1 MKNQITVLGE
11 ACIDSFNY
19 GKARLNPESPS
30 LAFTIDRKIYS
41 ESGGMASNV
50 ANHIENLMPDFS
62 IWRFHQGARIVKARY
77 VDKKTN
83 QILFRVDDDN
93 VDNIVPLSINNE
105 LIQSIKQSKYV
116 VISDYCK
123 GFLSEQVLG
132 DIITFCLGKEIKI
145 FLDTKKIIASSWAT
159 NLFCLKINDV
169 ENENNIKH
177 GGDYYGI
184 DYVVITRGA
193 DGADLIVD
201 KKVKN
206 FPAEKLELANQA
218 GLGDLA
224 LAGLVA
230 GYDKCGSMEGA
241 VMYANIC
248 AGMAAS
254 KKNMCMIDKKEA
266 DRKFVESY
274 LS

>member
-11 ACIDSFNY
+11 QCVDRFNY
-19 GKARLNPESPS
+19 GKVRLNPEAPS
-30 LAFTIDRKIYS
+30 LAFAVEYAS
-41 ESGGMASNV
+41 ENMGMASNV

-62 IWRFHQGARIVKARY
+62 VWRFHQGARIVKARF
-77 VDKKTN
+77 VDQKTN

-93 VDNIVPLSINNE
+93 SENILPLELNDELVNNIE
-105 LIQSIKQSKYV
+105 KSKYV
-116 VISDYCK
+116 IISDYCK
-123 GFLSEQVLG
+123 GFLPESVLKEV
-132 DIITFCLGKEIKI
+132 ITLCLEKGVKT
-145 FLDTKKIIASSWAT
+145 FLDTKKIIDSSWAA

-177 GGDYYGI
+177 GGDYDGI

-193 DGADLIVD
+193 EGADLIVD

-218 GLGDLA
+218 GLGDVF
-224 LAGLVA
+224 LAGLVS
-230 GYDKCGSMEGA
+230 GYDRCGAMAGA
-241 VMYANIC
+241 VMYANLC

-254 KKNMCMIDKKEA
+254 KKTMCMIDKKEA
-266 DRKFVESY
+266 DSKFVDKY
-274 LS
+274 LSE